1 MRVAVIGHVEHIA
14 LVRVQEIE
22 DSRQQ
27 VLGDAEAVV
36 LDADDDL
43 AALTR
48 ARRPRTATI
57 DVEERQMMHT
67 EANRLSEVLLDR
79 RVQLF
84 GGDPRFVTNV
94 EAARDADG
102 LRVRA
107 RSTVLDEDMARL
119 TARSEPVAW

>member
-36 LDADDDL
+36 LDADEDL

-57 DVEERQMMHT
+57 D
-67 EANRLSEVLLDR
+67 
-79 RVQLF
+79 
-84 GGDPRFVTNV
+84 
-94 EAARDADG
+94 
-102 LRVRA
+102 RVR
-107 RSTVLDEDMARL
+107 
-119 TARSEPVAW
+119 